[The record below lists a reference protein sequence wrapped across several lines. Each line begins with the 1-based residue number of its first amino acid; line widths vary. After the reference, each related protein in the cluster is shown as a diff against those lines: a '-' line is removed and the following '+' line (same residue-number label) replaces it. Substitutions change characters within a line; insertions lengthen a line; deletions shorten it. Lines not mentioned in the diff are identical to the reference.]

1 MTIPCRLLIDPPAEG
16 AWNMAVDETL
26 LRTAA
31 NLNVAT
37 LRFYRWAEPTL
48 SLGYFQSYS
57 DRELHAA
64 SHSCRAVRRPSGG
77 GAILHDRELT
87 YSLALPAVHP
97 LPAAPNRLYERV
109 HEAVA
114 SVLRTRIGAMSNL
127 ETQIHASSPAD
138 GPEPFLC
145 FQRRGRGDVILY
157 GRAADRSDNWKV
169 AGSAQRR
176 WRGAV
181 LQHGSVLLAASPFAP
196 ELLGIGDLV
205 GKVISAPELTRDLT
219 AQLRRDLGLSVKPQ
233 AMTAAEVDAVECL
246 AAEKFTSSRWT
257 NRR

>member
-1 MTIPCRLLIDPPAEG
+1 MTIPCRLLIDPPADG
-16 AWNMAVDETL
+16 PWNMAVDETL

-31 NLNVAT
+31 DFNVAT
-37 LRFYRWAEPTL
+37 LRFYEWAEPTL

-57 DRELHAA
+57 DRGLHAA
-64 SHSCRAVRRPSGG
+64 SCCCRAVRRPSGG

-87 YSLALPAVHP
+87 YSLALPAAHP
-97 LPAAPNRLYERV
+97 LTSTPNRLYELV
-109 HEAVA
+109 HQALV
-114 SVLRTRIGAMSNL
+114 SVLRTRIGATSNL
-127 ETQIHASSPAD
+127 EAQIHASSAAD

-145 FQRRGRGDVILY
+145 FQRRGQGDVVLY
-157 GRAADRSDNWKV
+157 ERPTFRSGDWKV

-196 ELLGIGDLV
+196 ELLGISDLA
-205 GKVISAPELTRDLT
+205 GKTITSPELTREMT
-219 AQLRRDLGLSVKPQ
+219 ARLSRDLGLGVEPQ
-233 AMTAAEVDAVECL
+233 VITAAEVEAVERL
-246 AAEKFTSSRWT
+246 TAEKFTSSRWT